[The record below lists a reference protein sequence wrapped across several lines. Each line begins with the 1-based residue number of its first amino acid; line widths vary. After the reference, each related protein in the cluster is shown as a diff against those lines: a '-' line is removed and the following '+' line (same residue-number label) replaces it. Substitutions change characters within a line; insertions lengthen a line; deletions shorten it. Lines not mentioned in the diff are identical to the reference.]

1 MNPPGMNTSL
11 SDDEIRCIIGFMD
24 GDTLLRFSVCCTR
37 FWDMTTRRIIW
48 RDAAMSMFPHLRETR
63 DASAYG
69 GDWRML
75 VADYNRRN
83 RSMVFTS
90 RFARI
95 STDMSRRR
103 KGSLIIMN
111 DFSFHVIIDPQGNP
125 NIQFGQPVLSAY
137 LACMPTESAERDWEC
152 CCQFSLTLV
161 NQKKGG
167 RNKTWHST
175 LPEHRF
181 SANGVFTWG
190 LHEFI
195 PHTEMNR
202 QGFVVNDTIDI
213 RVRMCMLYMRVRVI
227 RADGTHLSMD
237 IFRST
242 RLNKFRRMIGCASSS
257 LWAVCGASE
266 LPVLLDDDDASVYSL
281 TCNMMVDGL
290 DEVTIKEGGGAAVA
304 PEQLP
309 IQLSERN
316 QRFLRFDH
324 VVALVWRSGG
334 DPRRIAEVFLYRLN
348 EDPVEAF
355 RYVMAGRNIDY
366 CCDQCGTPDF
376 IGLRYHCHVCDN
388 YDLCEACAH
397 STRILPHRYS
407 AGLIQ
412 GRFYRIR
419 DFHEHTREHRLMV
432 CEPLFYSK

>member
-1 MNPPGMNTSL
+1 MTDSCNIRMIPVGMNTSL

-24 GDTLLRFSVCCTR
+24 GETLLRFSGCCTR
-37 FWDMTTRRIIW
+37 FWDMTTRRTIW
-48 RDAAMSMFPHLRETR
+48 RDAAMTTFPHLRETR

-90 RFARI
+90 RFARM
-95 STDMSRRR
+95 STDTTRRR
-103 KGSLIIMN
+103 SSSIIMN
-111 DFSFHVIIDPQGNP
+111 DFSFHVIVDPVGNP
-125 NIQFGQPVLSAY
+125 NIQFGEPVLSAY
-137 LACMPTESAERDWEC
+137 LACMPTGSAERDWEC

-161 NQKKGG
+161 KKKG
-167 RNKTWHST
+167 RNRTWHST

-181 SANGVFTWG
+181 SADGVFTWG
-190 LHEFI
+190 VHELI
-195 PHTEMNR
+195 THTEMA
-202 QGFVVNDTIDI
+202 GFVVNDTIDI
-213 RVRMCMLYMRVRVI
+213 RVRLRMLYMRVRLI
-227 RADGTHLSMD
+227 RADGTTSITD

-242 RLNKFRRMIGCASSS
+242 RLGKLRRMMGCASS
-257 LWAVCGASE
+257 LWVVCGASE
-266 LPVLLDDDDASVYSL
+266 PPLLLDDEDASVYHMACS
-281 TCNMMVDGL
+281 MMVDGL
-290 DEVTIKEGGGAAVA
+290 DEVTVQEGGTA
-304 PEQLP
+304 PELP
-309 IQLSERN
+309 IQRSDRN
-316 QRFLRFDH
+316 ERFLRLDDIVDF
-324 VVALVWRSGG
+324 VWRSGG
-334 DPRRIAEVFLYRLN
+334 DPRRIAEVFLYRLH

-388 YDLCEACAH
+388 YDLCESCAH

-419 DFHEHTREHRLMV
+419 GFHEHTREHKLMV
-432 CEPLFYSK
+432 YEPLFYSNPN